1 MLYHLS
7 YWPMKSPTY
16 EEEKQKQVTPEFIE
30 ERRYLK
36 NVSSQTLQ
44 WYQRSFKAF
53 ADAPEP
59 ERQSNRGLWNCETE
73 AYPPRVSTRG
83 YDASRLKEEQK
94 VLATLNPDHVKRQVA
109 FRPKGLDLWWQ
120 TMPGL
125 RTMA

>member
-16 EEEKQKQVTPEFIE
+16 EDEKQKQVTPEFIE

-36 NVSSQTLQ
+36 NVTSQTLQ

-73 AYPPRVSTRG
+73 AYPPRLSTRG
-83 YDASRLKEEQK
+83 YDAS
-94 VLATLNPDHVKRQVA
+94 TLSCV
-109 FRPKGLDLWWQ
+109 
-120 TMPGL
+120 GL
-125 RTMA
+125 RNR